1 VGKLPVLGVLAA
13 VPGIGYPFRSLVYG
27 QRHLMHTSR
36 ELRPSHRCHSCLGQG
51 AVGDAGQAPEHHVTC
66 WPGDTVPVVT
76 PDVLVGLLAEPERL
90 RVVAALVLG
99 ARTPSQLIDA
109 TGLGQRAVGRALQ
122 RLQTGELVSTNHD
135 GFTVHIELFKQVA
148 RITAPQPKL
157 EDHGYVDER
166 TESAVRRFIQD
177 GRLMRLPAQR
187 SRRVAVLEHLAQSFQ
202 PGLRYSEKE
211 VDGVLREWCA
221 GGEADHVS
229 LRRCLVDEG
238 LLSREGGTYWRSGGW
253 VDVLSP

>member
-1 VGKLPVLGVLAA
+1 M
-13 VPGIGYPFRSLVYG
+13 R
-27 QRHLMHTSR
+27 
-36 ELRPSHRCHSCLGQG
+36 
-51 AVGDAGQAPEHHVTC
+51 
-66 WPGDTVPVVT
+66 VVT

-109 TGLGQRAVGRALQ
+109 TGLDQRAVGRALQ
-122 RLQTGELVSTNHD
+122 RLQTGGLVSADHD
-135 GFTVHIELFKQVA
+135 GFTVHIEVFKQVA
-148 RITAPQPKL
+148 RTTAPQPKL
-157 EDHGYVDER
+157 ENHGYADER

-187 SRRVAVLEHLAQSFQ
+187 SRRVVVLEHLAQSFQ

-221 GGEADHVS
+221 GGEVDHVS

-238 LLSREGGTYWRSGGW
+238 LLSRECGAYWRSGGW